1 MTDKRSGFSKSEKLC
16 SHSVISKLL
25 EEGNSFFCYPFTVI
39 WMPENKS
46 SRFPVQLAIS
56 VPRKS
61 FKKAVHRNKIKRLV
75 REAWRKNKHDLYSIL
90 EQQNYQLVI
99 MLIYNGKDIPAYEK
113 LVKAIN
119 TMISKFT
126 DVLAD
131 AINKDLPD

>member
-16 SHSVISKLL
+16 SHSVISTLF

-39 WMPENKS
+39 WMPENQS

-90 EQQNYQLVI
+90 EQQNNQLVI
-99 MLIYNGKDIPAYEK
+99 MLIYNGKGIPTYERM
-113 LVKAIN
+113 VEATRTI
-119 TMISKFT
+119 ISKLPG
-126 DVLAD
+126 VLT
-131 AINKDLPD
+131 NRNLKEVPD